1 MLSSSKDYGLP
12 PNCHHQAATPSY
24 QGNIPLSKLKKEK
37 DEEDKLR
44 HQLEIAKTMVMDLP
58 QPRSPAQTITPSPRP
73 SPSHSKL
80 IKSKKVSS
88 ASPSDREGHYP
99 CNRCGRLDNLSLI
112 IEALYNN
119 YYYSIF

>member
-1 MLSSSKDYGLP
+1 MQSSSKEFAH
-12 PNCHHQAATPSY
+12 PNSHHPATHPYS
-24 QGNIPLSKLKKEK
+24 NFPLSKLKKEK

-58 QPRSPAQTITPSPRP
+58 QPRSPAQNIISHTPSPRP
-73 SPSHSKL
+73 SPSHGKSSL

-99 CNRCGRLDNLSLI
+99 CNRCGRLANSFLFLKP
-112 IEALYNN
+112 
-119 YYYSIF
+119 